1 MDLVIQHCSV
11 MNVTARPVPPPDL
24 CIAKT
29 KRDDDRILPTLRT
42 LRHQDLFNAMKYT
55 ILFTV
60 IGVLLGA
67 LGGWL
72 YWSNFGCTTGCSI
85 TSSPVNSSLY
95 GAFMG
100 GLLVNTFKR
109 DRKDAVQDDNKTE
122 N

>member
-1 MDLVIQHCSV
+1 MDHVEQQCSV
-11 MNVTARPVPPPDL
+11 MKVTPRPAPPPDL
-24 CIAKT
+24 CIANT
-29 KRDDDRILPTLRT
+29 KSDDHRTLATLRT
-42 LRHQDLFNAMKYT
+42 FRHQNLFNAMKYT

-109 DRKDAVQDDNKTE
+109 DRKDPVQDNNTTE